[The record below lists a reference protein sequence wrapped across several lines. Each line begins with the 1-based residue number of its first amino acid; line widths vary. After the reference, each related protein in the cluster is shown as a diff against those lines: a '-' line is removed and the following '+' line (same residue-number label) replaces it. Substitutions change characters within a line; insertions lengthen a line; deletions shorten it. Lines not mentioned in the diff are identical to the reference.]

1 MCKIKE
7 KKKIGEEG
15 KRRVLKQVR
24 HMNICEIALSKREST
39 HMDILVFLKKNL
51 GNIMI
56 RAKINLMPN
65 YWQVDRIA
73 KFW

>member
-7 KKKIGEEG
+7 KKKIREEG

-24 HMNICEIALSKREST
+24 HMNVCEIALSKREST